1 MSKVAVV
8 FWSSSGNTE
17 TMAEAVLE
25 GAKGAGAEAEMIN
38 CADFNADMVDQYD
51 GIALGCPAMGD
62 EVLEEDEFQPLYDA
76 CKGKLAGKKVALFGY
91 YGWGDGEWMRDWT
104 DRMTSAGATVVNG
117 EGLIC
122 HETPDEDG
130 LSECV
135 ELGKA
140 LAQNA

>member
-1 MSKVAVV
+1 MSKIAVV
-8 FWSSSGNTE
+8 FWSGTGNTE
-17 TMAEAVLE
+17 AMADAVVEGIEA
-25 GAKGAGAEAEMIN
+25 AGAECSKFSAS
-38 CADFNADMVDQYD
+38 DFNGGMVNDFD
-51 GIALGCPAMGD
+51 AIAFGCPSMGS
-62 EVLEEDEFQPLYDA
+62 EQLEDSEFEPMFNDCEANL
-76 CKGKLAGKKVALFGY
+76 KGKKIALFGS

>member
-1 MSKVAVV
+1 ME
-8 FWSSSGNTE
+8 NE
-17 TMAEAVLE
+17 RLL
-25 GAKGAGAEAEMIN
+25 AKI
-38 CADFNADMVDQYD
+38 
-51 GIALGCPAMGD
+51 
-62 EVLEEDEFQPLYDA
+62 EELMKQ
-76 CKGKLAGKKVALFGY
+76 
-91 YGWGDGEWMRDWT
+91 
-104 DRMTSAGATVVNG
+104 MTSAGATVVNG

>member
-1 MSKVAVV
+1 MSKIAVV
-8 FWSSSGNTE
+8 FWSGTGNTGV
-17 TMAEAVLE
+17 MATNVAE
-25 GAKGAGAEAEMIN
+25 GAKEAGAEVDVIYVSDFS
-38 CADFNADMVDQYD
+38 ADKMDDYD
-51 GIALGCPAMGD
+51 AIAFGCPSMGA
-62 EVLEEDEFQPLYDA
+62 EQLEESEFEPVFLV
-76 CKGKLAGKKVALFGY
+76 CEPKLSGKKIALFGS

>member
-8 FWSSSGNTE
+8 YWSGTGNTE
-17 TMAEAVLE
+17 AMAMAVAE
-25 GAKGAGAEAEMIN
+25 GAKGKGAEVSVITAAEFSPEQVGEYS
-38 CADFNADMVDQYD
+38 A
-51 GIALGCPAMGD
+51 IAFGCPSMGS
-62 EVLEEDEFQPLYDA
+62 EQLEESEFEPMFTA
-76 CKGKLAGKKVALFGY
+76 CESRLSGKNIALFGS